1 MECSRISPDSA
12 REGDSI
18 MTDKREKLEK
28 LEKLESCVMQYWD
41 TLSEDMQADI
51 RKILDEEVQ

>member
-1 MECSRISPDSA
+1 
-12 REGDSI
+12 
-18 MTDKREKLEK
+18 MTDKREK

-41 TLSEDMQADI
+41 TLSEDMQEDI

>member
-1 MECSRISPDSA
+1 MECSGISPDSA

-18 MTDKREKLEK
+18 MTDKLEK

-51 RKILDEEVQ
+51 RKILDEEVQQ

>member
-1 MECSRISPDSA
+1 MECSGISPDSA

-18 MTDKREKLEK
+18 MTEKLEK